1 MLLDDRQD
9 GQRAHI
15 HLSVLETWVFIN
27 QRTVGTL
34 GRPGP
39 TGAATVGWNISRAG
53 AGLDLPLFGRKI
65 VSETDPI
72 VSGRGTG
79 RHQRAGQFISAHTH
93 RLGLSVLPG
102 QELYLDLGVLLASPP
117 LPGRGLQSGPLQ
129 AGGVGV
135 LVVGRVNIPE
145 STLARLLFSTGNF

>member
-27 QRTVGTL
+27 QRTAGTR

-39 TGAATVGWNISRAG
+39 TGAATLGWNVSRAG
-53 AGLDLPLFGRKI
+53 AGLDLPWFGRKR

-72 VSGRGTG
+72 VSGGGTG
-79 RHQRAGQFISAHTH
+79 RHQRAGQLLTTDTH
-93 RLGLSVLPG
+93 WRRVSVLPR
-102 QELYLDLGVLLASPP
+102 QELDLDLGVLLASPS
-117 LPGRGLQSGPLQ
+117 LPGRRLQSGSLQ
-129 AGGVGV
+129 AGGGV
-135 LVVGRVNIPE
+135 LVVRGVNIPE
-145 STLARLLFSTGNF
+145 PSLARLLFSTGNF